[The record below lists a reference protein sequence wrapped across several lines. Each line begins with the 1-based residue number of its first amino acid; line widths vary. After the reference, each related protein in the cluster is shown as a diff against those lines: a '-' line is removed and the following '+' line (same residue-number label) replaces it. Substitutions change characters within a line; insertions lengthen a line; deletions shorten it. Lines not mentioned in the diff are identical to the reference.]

1 MGFSPLKNE
10 LQNNYAVGARPQ
22 PLLARMRRYFGDC
35 GGNATDGRHKT
46 EAARKPGRAGRVLF
60 VSKRQQAAQYF
71 ATTGTGAKL
80 SNL

>member
-35 GGNATDGRHKT
+35 GGNATDGRHKN
-46 EAARKPGRAGRVLF
+46 EAAAGRVLF

-71 ATTGTGAKL
+71 ATTGAGAKL